1 MKIVITGGTGLIGRA
16 LTEGFARESHEVYVL
31 SRSLSNDQYALGG
44 VKQVNWDGHTAEGWG
59 QWVDGA
65 DAVINLAGENL
76 SAGRWTEQRK
86 RVILQSRL
94 DAGQA
99 VVEAVEHAG
108 RKPRVLIQA
117 SAVGCYG
124 INPPGVVDETSSFG
138 NDFLSG
144 VCRQWEQNTYAV
156 EEMGVRR
163 VVIRL
168 GVVLNGQGG
177 AFPRLILPFKFFV
190 GGALGSGEQWLSWV
204 HLQDAVRAIRFLVEQ
219 PAATGAFNISAE
231 PVTNREFARLAGK
244 VMHRPSFFD
253 VPAFAIRMLFGEMST
268 VILDGQQVSSAKLHR
283 LGFSFEYPAIE
294 NALQDLL
301 E

>member
-1 MKIVITGGTGLIGRA
+1 MKTVITGGTGLIGRA
-16 LTEGFARESHEVYVL
+16 LAENFAKDGYEVYVL
-31 SRSLSNDQYALGG
+31 SRSLPNDQNALGG
-44 VKQVNWDGHTAEGWG
+44 IKRVNWDGHTAEGWG

-86 RVILQSRL
+86 HAILQSRL

-99 VVEAVEHAG
+99 VVEAVERASQ
-108 RKPRVLIQA
+108 KPRVLIQA

-124 INPPGVVDETSSFG
+124 INPPGVVDETSLYG

-144 VCRQWEQNTYAV
+144 VCRQWEQSTQAV
-156 EEMGVRR
+156 EEVGVRR
-163 VVIRL
+163 VTIRL

-177 AFPRLILPFKFFV
+177 AFPRLILPFKFFM

-231 PVTNREFARLAGK
+231 PVTNREFARLARK

-268 VILDGQQVSSAKLHR
+268 VILDGQRVSSAKLQH
-283 LGFSFEYPAIE
+283 LGFSFEYFAME
-294 NALQDLL
+294 SALHDLL
-301 E
+301 D